1 MSSGEAG
8 AAAVAANGEEIE
20 ATDTTLPGGKG
31 DDVTRE
37 AAGDEP
43 QPPAKVDVDQAAVAG
58 ANNDTVAEVRAV
70 VAVLG
75 VVTL

>member
-8 AAAVAANGEEIE
+8 AAAVAADAGEIE

-31 DDVTRE
+31 DDVTGE
-37 AAGDEP
+37 VTGGEP
-43 QPPAKVDVDQAAVAG
+43 QPPAKADLDQAAVAG
-58 ANNDTVAEVRAV
+58 ANTGAVAEVRAV
-70 VAVLG
+70 VVVLG